1 MYKKYYF
8 VKPLDL
14 LSLTVSECF
23 RYFKMDFSIYM
34 CIIFCQSLFFSHFI
48 LHSQDLS
55 SWNPLKKQFLVKG
68 NQTKPTYGKV
78 INAHPLCIH
87 LPSLLWYR
95 SFYCPPSF
103 PLFLSLCLVTLHPWE
118 CETATEPDV
127 EYDCPRPHICVE
139 INAHS
144 LSLCF
149 WAEVHDRYKTR
160 HTLHFHTFSHAATRG
175 CLGNIAYACKFV
187 CSYMC
192 RRCSRVYRRP
202 PCHSGTWAWWFVE
215 GSGAFVLS
223 DSSKHNGYIYLE
235 QPEIQ
240 IVRAWE
246 GDGRNTSRNV
256 WQRRCR
262 KQKRRDFK
270 VSVYIFTGTWNI
282 VGWKRDCS

>member
-1 MYKKYYF
+1 MHF
-8 VKPLDL
+8 VKPLGL

-78 INAHPLCIH
+78 INTHPLCIH
-87 LPSLLWYR
+87 LPSLLRYH

-103 PLFLSLCLVTLHPWE
+103 PLYLSLCRVTLHPWE

-127 EYDCPRPHICVE
+127 EYDCPCPHICVE

-144 LSLCF
+144 PSLSF

-160 HTLHFHTFSHAATRG
+160 HTLHFHTFSHAATCG
-175 CLGNIAYACKFV
+175 CLETALVPVNLYVHICVKDAGLFI
-187 CSYMC
+187 STL
-192 RRCSRVYRRP
+192 RVTP
-202 PCHSGTWAWWFVE
+202 WWFVE
-215 GSGAFVLS
+215 GSGAFVCQIQVNIM
-223 DSSKHNGYIYLE
+223 DPYIRNSLKR
-235 QPEIQ
+235 EI
-240 IVRAWE
+240 
-246 GDGRNTSRNV
+246 
-256 WQRRCR
+256 
-262 KQKRRDFK
+262 
-270 VSVYIFTGTWNI
+270 
-282 VGWKRDCS
+282 